1 MEGMKTLTHQP
12 HNIIIKSVDNL
23 TFQPKGIFMK
33 PIISFD
39 FDMTLFDHQS
49 LSIPASTMAAIGK
62 LRGTRTIVIATGRDM
77 DAHYSARYRDI
88 IVPDAIVHMN
98 GTKITINDE
107 VIFKQT
113 FNKMLLKALL
123 DYAEEKGLCIG
134 TTEDEKDYFTSPEEV
149 TRHDI
154 NFWGDSKRNFQ
165 NIRHLLDMEVYH
177 LSYIGNE
184 KGAKDIEA
192 HFPWVKLPMYSHKTG
207 ADVVEKN
214 ISKAVGLQHLCNYLN
229 TDMSETVSFG
239 DSMNDYEMIQETGI
253 GVAMGNAIDELKE
266 IADYV
271 TDSIDCD
278 GIWNACRHLNLI

>member
-1 MEGMKTLTHQP
+1 
-12 HNIIIKSVDNL
+12 
-23 TFQPKGIFMK
+23 MK

-88 IVPDAIVHMN
+88 IAPDAIVHMN

-154 NFWGDSKRNFQ
+154 NFWGDSKRDFQ
-165 NIRHLLDMEVYH
+165 NIRHLLDMEVYN

-229 TDMSETVSFG
+229 TDMAETVSFG